1 MGIFYL
7 SGMDYRIKKVGDD
20 WEFLPKKERDE
31 KREYERLLNKIN
43 QREKKIESDLEKI
56 KELKKE
62 LRKWKSDRT
71 KGYHKMVKYHKKF
84 LPSFST
90 FLGSED
96 DGNPQWGM
104 WVSIGGKR
112 KYLYMGTVSEV
123 SYHLD
128 LLEKKLPH
136 YNKNNTFEDGGVGYY
151 SSLKPT
157 NETIHKELLSDDDEV
172 KSYKK
177 EDDDLVLIRT
187 KIESYVCDVIKKKML
202 GILKKDGNLD
212 RFFDKKYKLK
222 GVDILY
228 GLYKKTPHYTPPQ
241 KEREKKKGGTLHPI
255 KVGKMRNW

>member
-1 MGIFYL
+1 
-7 SGMDYRIKKVGDD
+7 MDYRIKKVGDD

-31 KREYERLLNKIN
+31 KREYENLTIRIKR
-43 QREKKIESDLEKI
+43 REKKIESDVEKI

-123 SYHLD
+123 SYQLD
-128 LLEKKLPH
+128 LLENNVPH
-136 YNKNNTFEDGGVGYY
+136 YNKNNRYEDGPMGYY
-151 SSLKPT
+151 GSLKPT
-157 NETIHKELLSDDDEV
+157 NQNEGDLLENEDFDII
-172 KSYKK
+172 KS
-177 EDDDLVLIRT
+177 
-187 KIESYVCDVIKKKML
+187 KIESYLCDVIKKKML

-222 GVDILY
+222 GIDILY

-241 KEREKKKGGTLHPI
+241 KEREKKKGGRLRSI
-255 KVGKMRNW
+255 KVGKKRNW

>member
-1 MGIFYL
+1 MRIFYL

-31 KREYERLLNKIN
+31 KREYENLTIRIKR
-43 QREKKIESDLEKI
+43 REKKIESDLEKI

-104 WVSIGGKR
+104 WVNIGNKR
-112 KYLYMGTVSEV
+112 RYIYIGTVSEV
-123 SYHLD
+123 SYQLD
-128 LLEKKLPH
+128 LLENNVPH
-136 YNKNNTFEDGGVGYY
+136 YNKNNRYEDGPMGYY
-151 SSLKPT
+151 GSLKPT
-157 NETIHKELLSDDDEV
+157 NQNEGDLLENEDFDII
-172 KSYKK
+172 KS
-177 EDDDLVLIRT
+177 
-187 KIESYVCDVIKKKML
+187 KIESYLCDVIRKKML

-212 RFFDKKYKLK
+212 RFYDTKNYKLK
-222 GVDILY
+222 GIDILY

-241 KEREKKKGGTLHPI
+241 KEREKKKGGRLRSI

>member
-1 MGIFYL
+1 MRIFYL

-43 QREKKIESDLEKI
+43 QREKKIESDLVKI
-56 KELKKE
+56 KKLKKE

-104 WVSIGGKR
+104 WVNIGNKR
-112 KYLYMGTVSEV
+112 RYIYIGTVSEV
-123 SYHLD
+123 SYQLD
-128 LLEKKLPH
+128 LLENNVPH
-136 YNKNNTFEDGGVGYY
+136 YNKNNRYEDGPIGYY
-151 SSLKPT
+151 GSMNPK
-157 NETIHKELLSDDDEV
+157 NDKGDEHKEIIS
-172 KSYKK
+172 S
-177 EDDDLVLIRT
+177 
-187 KIESYVCDVIKKKML
+187 KIESYLCDVIKKKML

-212 RFFDKKYKLK
+212 RFYDTKKYKLK

-228 GLYKKTPHYTPPQ
+228 DLYKKTPHYTPPQ
-241 KEREKKKGGTLHPI
+241 KEREKKKGGRLRPI

>member
-31 KREYERLLNKIN
+31 KREYENLTIRIKR
-43 QREKKIESDLEKI
+43 RERKIESDLEKI

-62 LRKWKSDRT
+62 LRKWKSERT

-123 SYHLD
+123 SYNLD
-128 LLEKKLPH
+128 LLENNVPH
-136 YNKNNTFEDGGVGYY
+136 YNKNNRYEDGPIGYY
-151 SSLKPT
+151 GSLNPT
-157 NETIHKELLSDDDEV
+157 NQNEGDLLENEDFDII
-172 KSYKK
+172 KS
-177 EDDDLVLIRT
+177 
-187 KIESYVCDVIKKKML
+187 KIESYLCDVIKKKML

-222 GVDILY
+222 GIDILY

-241 KEREKKKGGTLHPI
+241 KEREKKKGGRLRSI

>member
-31 KREYERLLNKIN
+31 KREYENLTIRIKR
-43 QREKKIESDLEKI
+43 REKKIESDLEKI

-128 LLEKKLPH
+128 LLENNVPH
-136 YNKNNTFEDGGVGYY
+136 YNKNNRYEDGPMGYY
-151 SSLKPT
+151 GSLKPT
-157 NETIHKELLSDDDEV
+157 NQNEGDLLMSEDFDII
-172 KSYKK
+172 KS
-177 EDDDLVLIRT
+177 

-222 GVDILY
+222 GIDILY

-241 KEREKKKGGTLHPI
+241 KEREKKKGGRLRSI
-255 KVGKMRNW
+255 KVGKKRNW